1 MAQAAQEERRG
12 SVRRQGVE
20 DISKKKLD
28 EILGGDD
35 AEAAALVHSAIEE
48 FAQELAYVTQRFL
61 KTKAWDK
68 TEAIIVG
75 GGFRQSRI
83 GELSIARASIIL
95 AADGAKASLIPIRF
109 TRMKRH

>member
-1 MAQAAQEERRG
+1 MAQAAQKGRRG
-12 SVRRQGVE
+12 SVGGKASE

-35 AEAAALVHSAIEE
+35 AEAAVLVHSAIEE
-48 FAQELAYVTQRFL
+48 FAHELAYVTRRFL

-83 GELSIARASIIL
+83 GELSLRAP
-95 AADGAKASLIPIRF
+95 ASSSKQKERE
-109 TRMKRH
+109 RV